1 MAKKKNLRIE
11 IENNFDVIVSLQV
24 SPTSVV
30 GVDGEREGEPEAVL
44 VMESTEDENSSI
56 ATFTTDQLG
65 KFIKHLESVKWILD
79 KADKIITAGFSRKAI
94 RLVTRKFCIILTW
107 FSGHREV
114 SPICI
119 NLICN

>member
-30 GVDGEREGEPEAVL
+30 GADGEREGEPEAVL
-44 VMESTEDENSSI
+44 VMESTEENNSSI
-56 ATFTTDQLG
+56 ATFTTNQLG

-79 KADKIITAGFSRKAI
+79 NWQPKK
-94 RLVTRKFCIILTW
+94 
-107 FSGHREV
+107 
-114 SPICI
+114 
-119 NLICN
+119 